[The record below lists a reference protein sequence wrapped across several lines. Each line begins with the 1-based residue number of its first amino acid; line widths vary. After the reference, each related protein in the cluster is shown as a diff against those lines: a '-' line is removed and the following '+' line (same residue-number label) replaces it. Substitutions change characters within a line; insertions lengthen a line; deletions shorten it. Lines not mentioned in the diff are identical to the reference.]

1 MVRVVSCIFLFF
13 CFSAFADSARLS
25 LSDYF
30 TETWSTRAGLPH
42 NSINGVTQ
50 TKDGY
55 IWVATWEGL
64 ARFNGR
70 EFKLFTRTEIPGLP
84 DSGLRSL
91 IAMENGDLY
100 IVGARGG
107 IALRS
112 HGGWRALPSSSAM
125 VNHALVTEQ
134 GELWLALEG
143 QGIVYRASVTAT
155 EQKLLDKLSAYR
167 LLQDKTGTVWA
178 ATSDGLY
185 QINDMQV
192 SKVSED
198 SGLPNASVFT
208 LLLTQSGTLI
218 VGTEKGAWQKQN
230 DKFVAINPVL
240 NNESIASLLEDAQGD
255 LWFGTINKGVFR
267 LSSLGLENLAADDGL
282 PNNRIL
288 SLLQDREKSIWV
300 GTNAGLFRLREAP
313 FTNWSQSRGLASDYV
328 RTVLSH
334 SDGSLW
340 VGSSNGLNRIENG
353 KLITLTQA
361 YEKDPLSVLSLT
373 EDKQG
378 GVWVGTYTAG
388 LMKVVNG
395 QIYPVKNRS
404 NGLISNEVRAVF
416 FDKADNLWIGTAG
429 GLTKIDPAGQT
440 ELFTTED
447 GLIGDFI
454 MAIVEDDHGR
464 LWVGTGVGVSI
475 YDPATKQFKTLEFPK
490 QFSTEYAF
498 GFYLDGDNMWLATDR
513 GLVRYNLSTDKMSLF
528 GRDQG
533 LPVDKLFQ
541 VIEQGD
547 SLWLTSN
554 RGIIQVNKAQL
565 VALLDNPE
573 KIKPM
578 SVSMQLYDEGD
589 GMLSAQANGGS
600 NPAAVLHSDG
610 QVWVATAKGVAIA
623 TPERL
628 KEASKR
634 RLSTVIESFEV
645 DGKPITLPVGNEVL
659 SLPAGV
665 SRVSF
670 NYAGLSF
677 IMPGRLN
684 YQTQLSG
691 YNQQWVD
698 RGRLAI
704 TEYTNLPP
712 GDYTFKVRAGYP
724 NSDWQNNEQVL
735 RFKIAPYF
743 WQKTSFKLFI
753 LIAVLFT
760 AYVIYKYRL
769 YHYKRIEIELTEK
782 VEQQMHDLQTQADA
796 FAHLANHDQLTQLP
810 NRRAFDMWLSENF
823 NQFQRDNK
831 TLSIAIMDIDHF
843 KLINDNFSHLIGDKV
858 ICEIARLLRMN
869 FPDEGY
875 AARWGGEEFTLL
887 FPYKNA
893 EEAARLCEIIRLE
906 IAGYDFSEL
915 AQGLSVTVSFGVADN
930 TQVADYDRLL
940 SHADNALYNAKNNG
954 RNQIFIYNQGCIALD

>member
-1 MVRVVSCIFLFF
+1 MVRVVSCIFLFL
-13 CFSAFADSARLS
+13 CFSAVAKPARLS

-42 NSINGVTQ
+42 NSINSIAQ
-50 TKDGY
+50 SKDGY
-55 IWVATWEGL
+55 IWIATWEGL

-91 IAMENGDLY
+91 IAMDNGDLY
-100 IVGARGG
+100 IVGSRGG

-112 HGGWRALPSSSAM
+112 QSQWQTLPQSSAM
-125 VNHALVTEQ
+125 INHALVTEQ

-143 QGIVYRASVTAT
+143 QGVVYRASESTA
-155 EQKLLDKLSAYR
+155 EVKLLDKLSAYR
-167 LLQDKTGTVWA
+167 LLQDGTGVIWA

-185 QINDMQV
+185 QIKNNQV
-192 SKVSED
+192 SKID
-198 SGLPNASVFT
+198 ADWGLPDVPVFT
-208 LLLTQSGTLI
+208 LLLTKAGTLI
-218 VGTEKGAWQKQN
+218 VGTEQGAWQKKN
-230 DKFVAINPVL
+230 DKFTVINPEL
-240 NNESIASLLEDAQGD
+240 NNKSIVSLLEDAQGD
-255 LWFGTINKGVFR
+255 LWFGSMNKGVFK
-267 LSSLGLENLAADDGL
+267 LSSFGLENLAADDGL

-288 SLLQDREKSIWV
+288 SLLQDREESIWV

-313 FTNWSQSRGLASDYV
+313 FTNWTQNRGLASDYV
-328 RTVLSH
+328 RTALSH

-340 VGSSNGLNRIENG
+340 VGSSNGLNRIKEG
-353 KLITLTQA
+353 QITTLMQA

-378 GVWVGTYTAG
+378 GVWLGTYTAG
-388 LMKVVNG
+388 LMKVVNN
-395 QIYPVKNRS
+395 QIYPVKDRS
-404 NGLISNEVRAVF
+404 NGLISNEVRAIY
-416 FDKADNLWIGTAG
+416 FDVYDNLWVGTAA
-429 GLTKIDPAGQT
+429 GLTRITSAGQT
-440 ELFTTED
+440 RSFTTED
-447 GLIGDFI
+447 GLAGDFI
-454 MAIVEDDHGR
+454 MALAEDSQGR

-475 YDPATKQFKTLEFPK
+475 YEPKIDQFSTLKFPAL
-490 QFSTEYAF
+490 FSTEYAF
-498 GFYLDGDNMWLATDR
+498 GFYLDNDKMWLATDR
-513 GLVRYNLSTDKMSLF
+513 GLVRYNLNTDEMSLF
-528 GRDQG
+528 GREQG

-541 VIEQGD
+541 VVEQGD

-554 RGIIQVNKAQL
+554 RGVIQVNKAQL
-565 VALLDNPE
+565 IELLD
-573 KIKPM
+573 KPK
-578 SVSMQLYDEGD
+578 SVRPTNLSMQLYDEGD

-600 NPAAVLHSDG
+600 NPAVALHSDG
-610 QVWVATAKGVAIA
+610 QIWIATAKGVAIA

-628 KEASKR
+628 KEVSKR

-645 DGKPITLPVGNEVL
+645 DGKSMPLPVGKELL

-691 YNQQWVD
+691 YNEQWVD

-712 GDYTFKVRAGYP
+712 GEYTFKVRAGYP

-735 RFKIAPYF
+735 RFEIAPYF
-743 WQKTSFKLFI
+743 WQKSSFKLFI
-753 LIAVLFT
+753 LVAVLLA
-760 AYVIYKYRL
+760 AYAIYKYRL

-782 VEQQMHDLQTQADA
+782 VEQQMQDLQTQADA

-810 NRRAFDMWLSENF
+810 NRRAFDGWLSANF
-823 NQFQRDNK
+823 NQFQDDNK
-831 TLSIAIMDIDHF
+831 TLSVAIMDIDHF
-843 KLINDNFSHLIGDKV
+843 KLINDDFSHLIGDKV
-858 ICEIARLLRMN
+858 IREISRLLRMN
-869 FPDEGY
+869 FPDKGY

-887 FPYKNA
+887 FPSKNA
-893 EEAARLCEIIRLE
+893 QEAARLCEIIRLE
-906 IAGYDFSEL
+906 IAEYDFSNL

-930 TQVADYDRLL
+930 IQVTDYDRLL
-940 SHADNALYNAKNNG
+940 SHADKALYNAKNSG
-954 RNQIFIYNQGCIALD
+954 RNRVYIYNYGCIALD